1 MQGTPSLNHRF
12 RFHFRNN
19 EDCRQAPPTVQDYVQ
34 LLHQGCDL
42 RLLRERQ
49 RQRARGRERETDAH
63 CLQLGEVK
71 GGLLDPLPLKRVL
84 AMEESGTEYLLPL
97 QRNWKVKRQR
107 GVAAGPGGS
116 AEFSIGVRT
125 SESAPCLEQNSV
137 GLLTAHLPAALTLSS
152 LHVTLHSTPAPFK
165 FRNDT
170 GRLSATSKEG
180 KTDATVLPEASEP
193 GERGVGPGVDRGA
206 TRT

>member
-1 MQGTPSLNHRF
+1 M
-12 RFHFRNN
+12 
-19 EDCRQAPPTVQDYVQ
+19 
-34 LLHQGCDL
+34 
-42 RLLRERQ
+42 
-49 RQRARGRERETDAH
+49 
-63 CLQLGEVK
+63 
-71 GGLLDPLPLKRVL
+71 
-84 AMEESGTEYLLPL
+84 
-97 QRNWKVKRQR
+97 
-107 GVAAGPGGS
+107 AAGPGGS